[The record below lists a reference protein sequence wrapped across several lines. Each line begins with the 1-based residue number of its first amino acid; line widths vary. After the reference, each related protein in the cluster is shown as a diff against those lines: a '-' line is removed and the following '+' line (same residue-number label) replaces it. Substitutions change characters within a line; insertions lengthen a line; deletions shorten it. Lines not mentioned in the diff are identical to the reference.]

1 MLRGAEITH
10 RRSTRP
16 SREWRRAR
24 SSPCEPGDV
33 ALVSPT
39 VGDIHKV
46 RNAYDD
52 RVSISI
58 HAYGTNI
65 GKQTRHVFDA
75 SVGRAQGLR
84 LELLERRGMTTT
96 PLAVGWGDDGVCRV
110 TLMRPGAGNSLSA
123 DLVAALEAVVDEG
136 AVRRPRLMVLRGEGR
151 HFCTGFDLSRLDEE
165 SDDTLLARFCRIEL
179 MLQKVHRAPFPTLAI
194 AHGRTVGAG
203 ADLFAACTHRL
214 AAPGTQFAFPGA
226 SGFGLVLG
234 TRRLV
239 QRVGAERARRW
250 VETGCGDRLRRGA
263 RVGARDRRARRPIGR
278 RRHRALSGGGA
289 DPRRRQSLSRIGAGG
304 RRSGS

>member
-1 MLRGAEITH
+1 
-10 RRSTRP
+10 
-16 SREWRRAR
+16 
-24 SSPCEPGDV
+24 
-33 ALVSPT
+33 
-39 VGDIHKV
+39 
-46 RNAYDD
+46 
-52 RVSISI
+52 
-58 HAYGTNI
+58 
-65 GKQTRHVFDA
+65 
-75 SVGRAQGLR
+75 
-84 LELLERRGMTTT
+84 MTTT
-96 PLAVGWGDDGVCRV
+96 PLAVDWGDDGVCRA

-123 DLVAALEAVVDEG
+123 DLVAALEAIVEEG

-165 SDDTLLARFCRIEL
+165 SDDSLLARFCRIEL

-203 ADLFAACTHRL
+203 ADLFAACTHRV

-250 VETGCGDRLRRGA
+250 VETGVGVGFDEALASRLATGA
-263 RVGARDRRARRPIGR
+263 LADPSGADDIARCLAAGLPPAPGQPFLGSALDAADPVHDHVDLALLVRSAAVPGLRARIAAYVERGK
-278 RRHRALSGGGA
+278 
-289 DPRRRQSLSRIGAGG
+289 Q
-304 RRSGS
+304 RSSSSSSSSAS

>member
-1 MLRGAEITH
+1 
-10 RRSTRP
+10 
-16 SREWRRAR
+16 
-24 SSPCEPGDV
+24 
-33 ALVSPT
+33 
-39 VGDIHKV
+39 
-46 RNAYDD
+46 
-52 RVSISI
+52 
-58 HAYGTNI
+58 
-65 GKQTRHVFDA
+65 
-75 SVGRAQGLR
+75 
-84 LELLERRGMTTT
+84 MTTT
-96 PLAVGWGDDGVCRV
+96 PLAVDWGDDGVCRA

-123 DLVAALEAVVDEG
+123 DLVAALEAIVEEG

-165 SDDTLLARFCRIEL
+165 SDDSLLARFCRIEL

-203 ADLFAACTHRL
+203 ADLFAACTHRV

-250 VETGCGDRLRRGA
+250 VETGVGVGFDEALASRLATGA
-263 RVGARDRRARRPIGR
+263 LADP
-278 RRHRALSGGGA
+278 SGA
-289 DPRRRQSLSRIGAGG
+289 DDIARCLSAASAPAIPASAASALVAAATAADTPFLDAALAASDPVHDHADLALLVRSAAVPGLKARIAAYVERGRQQ
-304 RRSGS
+304 RSVPSSSPSSS

>member
-1 MLRGAEITH
+1 
-10 RRSTRP
+10 
-16 SREWRRAR
+16 
-24 SSPCEPGDV
+24 
-33 ALVSPT
+33 
-39 VGDIHKV
+39 
-46 RNAYDD
+46 
-52 RVSISI
+52 
-58 HAYGTNI
+58 
-65 GKQTRHVFDA
+65 
-75 SVGRAQGLR
+75 
-84 LELLERRGMTTT
+84 MTM

-110 TLMRPGAGNSLSA
+110 TLNRPGAGNSLSA
-123 DLVAALEAVVDEG
+123 DLVAALEALVDEG

-165 SDDTLLARFCRIEL
+165 SDETLLARFCRIEL

-203 ADLFAACTHRL
+203 ADLFAACTRRL

-250 VETGCGDRLRRGA
+250 VETGSGVGFDEALASGLATGALADPSGADDIARRLAAGLAPAPGQPLLGSALDAADPVHDHVDLALLVRSAAVPGL
-263 RVGARDRRARRPIGR
+263 RARI
-278 RRHRALSGGGA
+278 AA
-289 DPRRRQSLSRIGAGG
+289 DVERGKQ
-304 RRSGS
+304 RSSPSSAS

>member
-1 MLRGAEITH
+1 
-10 RRSTRP
+10 
-16 SREWRRAR
+16 
-24 SSPCEPGDV
+24 
-33 ALVSPT
+33 
-39 VGDIHKV
+39 
-46 RNAYDD
+46 
-52 RVSISI
+52 
-58 HAYGTNI
+58 
-65 GKQTRHVFDA
+65 
-75 SVGRAQGLR
+75 
-84 LELLERRGMTTT
+84 MTTT
-96 PLAVGWGDDGVCRV
+96 PLAVDWGDDGVCRA

-123 DLVAALEAVVDEG
+123 DLVAALEAIVEEG

-165 SDDTLLARFCRIEL
+165 SDDSLLARFCRIEL

-203 ADLFAACTHRL
+203 ADLFAACTHRV

-250 VETGCGDRLRRGA
+250 VETAATIGLDEALAAGLATGTLADASGA
-263 RVGARDRRARRPIGR
+263 EDIARCLAAEAPAAATPFLDS
-278 RRHRALSGGGA
+278 ALDAA
-289 DPRRRQSLSRIGAGG
+289 DPVHDHADLALLVRSAAVPGLKARIAAYVERGRQQRHSS
-304 RRSGS
+304 SSPS

>member
-1 MLRGAEITH
+1 
-10 RRSTRP
+10 
-16 SREWRRAR
+16 
-24 SSPCEPGDV
+24 
-33 ALVSPT
+33 
-39 VGDIHKV
+39 
-46 RNAYDD
+46 
-52 RVSISI
+52 
-58 HAYGTNI
+58 
-65 GKQTRHVFDA
+65 
-75 SVGRAQGLR
+75 
-84 LELLERRGMTTT
+84 MTTT
-96 PLAVGWGDDGVCRV
+96 PLAVDWGDDGVCRA

-123 DLVAALEAVVDEG
+123 DLVAALEAIDEEG

-165 SDDTLLARFCRIEL
+165 SDDSLLARFCRIEL

-203 ADLFAACTHRL
+203 ADLFAACTHRV

-250 VETGCGDRLRRGA
+250 VETGVGVGFDEALASRLATGA
-263 RVGARDRRARRPIGR
+263 LADPSGADDIARCVVAGLPPAPGQPFLGSALDAADPVHDHVDLALLVRSAAVPGLRARIAAYVERGK
-278 RRHRALSGGGA
+278 
-289 DPRRRQSLSRIGAGG
+289 Q
-304 RRSGS
+304 RSSSSSSSAS